1 MRDSDLI
8 IRWRMFEDPALA
20 LGLYVHHIQRHMPK
34 KKNFFFKHK
43 HREATVRVMKN
54 TGVGFS
60 YTET

>member
-1 MRDSDLI
+1 
-8 IRWRMFEDPALA
+8 MFEDPALA